1 MRVYVGFKYRD
12 ATAEEIAE
20 RKATERSRPL
30 TAEEVTALLIR
41 QQINTLLVDEG
52 VLPGV
57 GGRTGLP
64 GVQRPLR
71 FGGAVC
77 GERSINGHI

>member
-1 MRVYVGFKYRD
+1 MIYENGVYREL
-12 ATAEEIAE
+12 TAEEIAE

-30 TAEEVTALLIR
+30 TA
-41 QQINTLLVDEG
+41 DEG

>member
-1 MRVYVGFKYRD
+1 MIFDGATYREL
-12 ATAEEIAE
+12 TAEEIAE

-30 TAEEVTALLIR
+30 TAEEATALLIR

-64 GVQRPLR
+64 GVQRPCR
-71 FGGAVC
+71 AGGAVR